1 MLCLTYVV
9 RTLNHIT
16 IEFIF
21 IVRNGSNQESK
32 ETLLNVPEKA
42 GGNVTV
48 ETESPKTESQEKK
61 IWTRGEFTH
70 QNCGIGG
77 SDDNEDYRY
86 KYEFLNVFFNDF
98 NYISS

>member
-9 RTLNHIT
+9 GTLNHIA

-32 ETLLNVPEKA
+32 ETLLNVPEKS
-42 GGNVTV
+42 GGNVSA
-48 ETESPKTESQEKK
+48 ETEPPKPEPKPESQEKK

-86 KYEFLNVFFNDF
+86 KYELLNIFF
-98 NYISS
+98 Y